1 MDEALIVSDTSCLI
15 VLSKTGQLG
24 LLKDLFSQVIVTP
37 EVVREFGE
45 PLPNWISVQEVKS
58 AAIQRLLET
67 QLDIGEASAISLAL
81 EIPSHQVLIDERK
94 GRRIASEMGLKV
106 IGTVKV
112 LLLAKERGL
121 IDSLN
126 DALQKLLDAGFRLS
140 EQLVKDILSKHS

>member
-140 EQLVKDILSKHS
+140 EQLVKDILSKYS

>member
-58 AAIQRLLET
+58 AALQRLLET

>member
-58 AAIQRLLET
+58 AALQRLLET

-140 EQLVKDILSKHS
+140 EQLVKDILSKYS